1 MVLIIREARKS
12 FDHVGDEEIDE
23 KGLDAGSVAER
34 RRHGLGEAACSPG
47 PAPGTVLDLC
57 RDMVLDGLEYD
68 IDLDAL
74 LTGAETA
81 SKSDPRRS
89 VRRPRR

>member
-34 RRHGLGEAACSPG
+34 RRHGLGEAACGPG
-47 PAPGTVLDLC
+47 PAPGAVLDLC
-57 RDMVLDGLEYD
+57 RDMVLDGLED
-68 IDLDAL
+68 AIDLDAL
-74 LTGAETA
+74 FVAA
-81 SKSDPRRS
+81 RRRRS
-89 VRRPRR
+89 QIPEDSSLR